1 MKLAT
6 TTLPIVLY
14 HTHCARIARAYAHGG
29 AHGARDSITV
39 IIMTDRTDQTDNNR
53 SITEQVIVDIVEEM
67 QEIKQADSKMQVIQ
81 DRWVETATTPLVARS
96 IDTVAIAIGLF
107 LIYVFSNWIVVGIG
121 ILLVLSSGFGWLAF
135 LHREVVQ

>member
-1 MKLAT
+1 
-6 TTLPIVLY
+6 
-14 HTHCARIARAYAHGG
+14 
-29 AHGARDSITV
+29 
-39 IIMTDRTDQTDNNR
+39 MTDRTDQTDNNR

-81 DRWVETATTPLVARS
+81 DRWVETVTTPLVARS
-96 IDTVAIAIGLF
+96 IDTVAIAMGLF

>member
-1 MKLAT
+1 M
-6 TTLPIVLY
+6 
-14 HTHCARIARAYAHGG
+14 
-29 AHGARDSITV
+29 

-67 QEIKQADSKMQVIQ
+67 QEIKQADSKMQMIQ
-81 DRWVETATTPLVARS
+81 DRWMESATTPLVARS
-96 IDTVAIAIGLF
+96 IDTVAIAIGLL

-135 LHREVVQ
+135 LHREVIQ